1 MKPKINL
8 KRTKIIISNQLKLKL
23 TKIKL
28 SRAQNPYAFP
38 RPEHSLQFT
47 EQIQTNAHGQLM
59 HIYADI
65 YSLKC

>member
-8 KRTKIIISNQLKLKL
+8 KRTKILISNRLKLKL

-38 RPEHSLQFT
+38 RPEHNSRFT
-47 EQIQTNAHGQLM
+47 EKYTTE
-59 HIYADI
+59 
-65 YSLKC
+65 